1 MYGCGGGLAACV
13 RLRPEEEKPAVTEPV
28 ADLPEPREGV
38 VTDRFARL
46 ALACV
51 HKEYPNKIS
60 HLLNSEADVGTP
72 HDLYPAFY
80 GCFDWHS
87 SVHGHWLLVRILNTD
102 PDTPYRDTI
111 IKALSQSFTPENI
124 AANWPTLRRLTGR
137 VSSVPMARPGFSS

>member
-1 MYGCGGGLAACV
+1 MVVVAGLAACA
-13 RLRPEEEKPAVTEPV
+13 PKPASEEDKPVVTEPA

-51 HKEYPNKIS
+51 HKEYPNKIG
-60 HLLNSEADVGTP
+60 HLMNSDADAGTP
-72 HDLYPAFY
+72 REFHPAFY

-102 PDTPYRDTI
+102 PDTPYRPAI
-111 IKALSQSFTPENI
+111 IDAL
-124 AANWPTLRRLTGR
+124 
-137 VSSVPMARPGFSS
+137 